1 MRRKGSVLLM
11 EDDPGTAGTTMALV
25 ESLGYSATWVRDRS
39 EALFALSATRIDVIM
54 LDLIT
59 PRLDGLF
66 VLEHLQR
73 TRSHLL
79 ARVILTTGIPDRY
92 LDNLDRG
99 RICGVI
105 EKPLDAGQLERLL
118 DHCAARVH
126 LPSAGAGEVPEL
138 FD

>member
-11 EDDPGTAGTTMALV
+11 EDDPRTAGATMALI

-54 LDLIT
+54 LDLIM
-59 PRLDGLF
+59 PGLDGLF

-73 TRSHLL
+73 TKSHLL
-79 ARVILTTGIPDRY
+79 PRVILTTGIPDRY
-92 LDNLDRG
+92 IGNVDRG

-105 EKPLDAGQLERLL
+105 AKPLDAGQLERLL
-118 DHCAARVH
+118 DHCAARVD
-126 LPSAGAGEVPEL
+126 LPCAGGEVPEL

>member
-11 EDDPGTAGTTMALV
+11 EDDPPTAAATIALI
-25 ESLGYSATWVRDRS
+25 ESLGYSVTWVRDRN
-39 EALFALSATRIDVIM
+39 EALFALAATRIDVIM
-54 LDLIT
+54 LDVIM

-73 TRSHLL
+73 TKSHLL
-79 ARVILTTGIPDRY
+79 NRVILTTGIPNRHIG
-92 LDNLDRG
+92 NLDRG

-105 EKPLDAGQLERLL
+105 EKPLDAAQLERLL
-118 DHCAARVH
+118 DHCAGRVH